1 MDRAEYLLSP
11 TNQSEKSTDLIT
23 VILTT
28 SRRLNFSFD
37 TLLLPSTALIDGAEH
52 PFPRGKVL

>member
-28 SRRLNFSFD
+28 SLRLNFSFD
-37 TLLLPSTALIDGAEH
+37 TLLLPSNALIDGAEL
-52 PFPRGKVL
+52 PFSRGKVL

>member
-1 MDRAEYLLSP
+1 MDRAEYLLTP
-11 TNQSEKSTDLIT
+11 TNQSEKPTDLIT

-37 TLLLPSTALIDGAEH
+37 TLLLPSKALIDGAEL
-52 PFPRGKVL
+52 PFSRGKVL